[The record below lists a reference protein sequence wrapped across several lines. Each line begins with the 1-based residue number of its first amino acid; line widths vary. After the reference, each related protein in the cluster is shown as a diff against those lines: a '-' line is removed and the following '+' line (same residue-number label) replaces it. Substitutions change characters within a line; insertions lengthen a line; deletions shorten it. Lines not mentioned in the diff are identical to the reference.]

1 MDDEIP
7 PEDQPMANARRRH
20 GAAGAML
27 AAGMFGLEQAMG
39 LRKKKEEAPIV
50 VAAPTEPTDIDEEGI
65 HIPVDEATRVFAPP
79 QPPADPFPPRRPRKR
94 R

>member
-1 MDDEIP
+1 
-7 PEDQPMANARRRH
+7 
-20 GAAGAML
+20 ML

-39 LRKKKEEAPIV
+39 LRKKKQEAPIV
-50 VAAPTEPTDIDEEGI
+50 VAAPTEPTDIEEEGI

-79 QPPADPFPPRRPRKR
+79 QPPADPFPRRRPRKR

>member
-1 MDDEIP
+1 
-7 PEDQPMANARRRH
+7 
-20 GAAGAML
+20 
-27 AAGMFGLEQAMG
+27 MFGLEQAMG

-79 QPPADPFPPRRPRKR
+79 QPPADAFPPRRPRKR
-94 R
+94 C